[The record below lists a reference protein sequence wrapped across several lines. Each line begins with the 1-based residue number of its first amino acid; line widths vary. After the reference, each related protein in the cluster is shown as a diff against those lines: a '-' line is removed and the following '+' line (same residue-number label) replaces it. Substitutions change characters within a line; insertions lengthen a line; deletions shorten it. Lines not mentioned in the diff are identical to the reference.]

1 MARKKFFSAK
11 IKGTE
16 TTAIAMF
23 FSKAK
28 SAGITVKRFSI
39 VPVYPL
45 HPNAESGTFQV
56 TALEAY

>member
-1 MARKKFFSAK
+1 MANKKFFSAQL
-11 IKGTE
+11 KGTE
-16 TTAIAMF
+16 KSAIATF

-45 HPNAESGTFQV
+45 YPNAESGTFKV